1 MYYFEGVDTTLKNL
15 REPPLDEEQFRDMMK
30 ACLEGIIE
38 VERQYKKYFECEITE
53 QLRKETESAR
63 SHNIDAEEIMGMF
76 SATKKKSPNAT
87 LCYISCKMRALKN
100 RTLKYLD
107 NLNKDTRDNVLKK
120 AVLLGREQRKS
131 RKELLRRQL
140 EKQPAKDTSTRKK
153 LERRL
158 KSIDID
164 KIRDEFHDLE
174 DN

>member
-1 MYYFEGVDTTLKNL
+1 MFDKIS
-15 REPPLDEEQFRDMMK
+15 RQSDDSK
-30 ACLEGIIE
+30 
-38 VERQYKKYFECEITE
+38 RQYKKYFECEITE

-100 RTLKYLD
+100 RTFKYLD
-107 NLNKDTRDNVLKK
+107 NLEKDTRDNVLKK

-140 EKQPAKDTSTRKK
+140 EKQQAKDISTRKK

>member
-1 MYYFEGVDTTLKNL
+1 
-15 REPPLDEEQFRDMMK
+15 MK

-107 NLNKDTRDNVLKK
+107 NLDKDTRDNVLKI

-140 EKQPAKDTSTRKK
+140 EKQQAKDTSTRKK

>member
-1 MYYFEGVDTTLKNL
+1 M
-15 REPPLDEEQFRDMMK
+15 
-30 ACLEGIIE
+30 
-38 VERQYKKYFECEITE
+38 ERQYKKYFECEITE

-87 LCYISCKMRALKN
+87 LCYISCNMRALKN
-100 RTLKYLD
+100 RTFKYLD

-140 EKQPAKDTSTRKK
+140 EKQQAKDTSTRKK

>member
-1 MYYFEGVDTTLKNL
+1 M
-15 REPPLDEEQFRDMMK
+15 
-30 ACLEGIIE
+30 
-38 VERQYKKYFECEITE
+38 ERQYTKYFECEITE

-87 LCYISCKMRALKN
+87 LCYFSCKMRALKN
-100 RTLKYLD
+100 RTFKYLD
-107 NLNKDTRDNVLKK
+107 NLDKDTRDNVLKK
-120 AVLLGREQRKS
+120 AVLLGQEQRKS

-140 EKQPAKDTSTRKK
+140 EKQQAKDTSTRKK

>member
-1 MYYFEGVDTTLKNL
+1 
-15 REPPLDEEQFRDMMK
+15 
-30 ACLEGIIE
+30 
-38 VERQYKKYFECEITE
+38 
-53 QLRKETESAR
+53 
-63 SHNIDAEEIMGMF
+63 
-76 SATKKKSPNAT
+76 
-87 LCYISCKMRALKN
+87 MRALKN
-100 RTLKYLD
+100 RTFKYLD
-107 NLNKDTRDNVLKK
+107 NLDKDTRDNVLKK

-140 EKQPAKDTSTRKK
+140 EKQQAKDTSTRKK

>member
-1 MYYFEGVDTTLKNL
+1 
-15 REPPLDEEQFRDMMK
+15 
-30 ACLEGIIE
+30 
-38 VERQYKKYFECEITE
+38 
-53 QLRKETESAR
+53 
-63 SHNIDAEEIMGMF
+63 MGMF

-87 LCYISCKMRALKN
+87 LCYISCKMRALIN
-100 RTLKYLD
+100 RTFKYLD
-107 NLNKDTRDNVLKK
+107 NLEKDTRDNVLKK

-131 RKELLRRQL
+131 RKELLWRQL
-140 EKQPAKDTSTRKK
+140 EKQQAKDTSTRKK

>member
-1 MYYFEGVDTTLKNL
+1 M
-15 REPPLDEEQFRDMMK
+15 
-30 ACLEGIIE
+30 
-38 VERQYKKYFECEITE
+38 ERQYKKYFECEITE

-100 RTLKYLD
+100 RTFKFLD
-107 NLNKDTRDNVLKK
+107 NLEKDTRDNVLKK
-120 AVLLGREQRKS
+120 TVLLGREQRKS

-140 EKQPAKDTSTRKK
+140 EKQQAKDTSTRKK